1 MKRVLCML
9 LVAAMLG
16 CGLAAVA
23 EPYQSYIY
31 NAYDEPVYA
40 PDLYTVRNTW
50 SGGSLDIGELNEPG
64 GLVCGADG
72 YLYLTDTKNN
82 RIIRLS
88 PDLTEKTVY
97 TAFTRGEETLTL
109 NGPRAV
115 FATGDGTLYIADTG
129 ARRILIGNV
138 DGTVRAVL
146 EKPQSELFPADKE
159 FLPTDLVVTGTGV
172 LYALCDGIYQ
182 GAVVFDEE
190 HQFSGFF
197 GSNTVEITLQVIAE
211 SLWKKIATKEQ
222 RSRMARYVPV
232 QYSSIAIDGED
243 FVYTTVASTEDPA
256 SRVRRL
262 NPLGNNILVGTDG
275 RTLTFGDPE
284 KTTYAGSTE
293 MTTLTSVAVCGS
305 GMFAVLDRTG
315 CKVFVYSRDGDLLSV
330 FGGPGNFEGCFV
342 DPTALCFSGTD
353 LLVLDQKKGVITTF
367 SLTSYGEKLLQALEV
382 YMDGRYA
389 ESLPLWQE
397 VLRYDAGSYLA
408 ALGYGKALYQLGDY
422 EQAMGYFERANDK
435 RRYSDAYQE
444 KLSREM
450 RAHFTGI
457 VVTAALVIAVPLVLL
472 RRQRGKR
479 MVAWLKRRRKQ
490 KKGGT
495 ICDTKP

>member
-1 MKRVLCML
+1 
-9 LVAAMLG
+9 
-16 CGLAAVA
+16 
-23 EPYQSYIY
+23 
-31 NAYDEPVYA
+31 
-40 PDLYTVRNTW
+40 
-50 SGGSLDIGELNEPG
+50 
-64 GLVCGADG
+64 
-72 YLYLTDTKNN
+72 
-82 RIIRLS
+82 
-88 PDLTEKTVY
+88 
-97 TAFTRGEETLTL
+97 
-109 NGPRAV
+109 
-115 FATGDGTLYIADTG
+115 
-129 ARRILIGNV
+129 
-138 DGTVRAVL
+138 
-146 EKPQSELFPADKE
+146 
-159 FLPTDLVVTGTGV
+159 
-172 LYALCDGIYQ
+172 
-182 GAVVFDEE
+182 
-190 HQFSGFF
+190 
-197 GSNTVEITLQVIAE
+197 
-211 SLWKKIATKEQ
+211 
-222 RSRMARYVPV
+222 
-232 QYSSIAIDGED
+232 
-243 FVYTTVASTEDPA
+243 
-256 SRVRRL
+256 
-262 NPLGNNILVGTDG
+262 
-275 RTLTFGDPE
+275 
-284 KTTYAGSTE
+284 

-490 KKGGT
+490 KKGGA

>member
-1 MKRVLCML
+1 M
-9 LVAAMLG
+9 
-16 CGLAAVA
+16 
-23 EPYQSYIY
+23 
-31 NAYDEPVYA
+31 
-40 PDLYTVRNTW
+40 
-50 SGGSLDIGELNEPG
+50 
-64 GLVCGADG
+64 
-72 YLYLTDTKNN
+72 
-82 RIIRLS
+82 
-88 PDLTEKTVY
+88 
-97 TAFTRGEETLTL
+97 
-109 NGPRAV
+109 
-115 FATGDGTLYIADTG
+115 
-129 ARRILIGNV
+129 IGNV

-146 EKPQSELFPADKE
+146 EKPQSEMFPADKE

-490 KKGGT
+490 KKGGA

>member
-97 TAFTRGEETLTL
+97 TTFTRGEETLTL

-197 GSNTVEITLQVIAE
+197 GSI
-211 SLWKKIATKEQ
+211 
-222 RSRMARYVPV
+222 
-232 QYSSIAIDGED
+232 
-243 FVYTTVASTEDPA
+243 F
-256 SRVRRL
+256 
-262 NPLGNNILVGTDG
+262 
-275 RTLTFGDPE
+275 
-284 KTTYAGSTE
+284 
-293 MTTLTSVAVCGS
+293 
-305 GMFAVLDRTG
+305 
-315 CKVFVYSRDGDLLSV
+315 
-330 FGGPGNFEGCFV
+330 
-342 DPTALCFSGTD
+342 
-353 LLVLDQKKGVITTF
+353 
-367 SLTSYGEKLLQALEV
+367 
-382 YMDGRYA
+382 
-389 ESLPLWQE
+389 
-397 VLRYDAGSYLA
+397 
-408 ALGYGKALYQLGDY
+408 
-422 EQAMGYFERANDK
+422 
-435 RRYSDAYQE
+435 
-444 KLSREM
+444 
-450 RAHFTGI
+450 
-457 VVTAALVIAVPLVLL
+457 
-472 RRQRGKR
+472 
-479 MVAWLKRRRKQ
+479 
-490 KKGGT
+490 
-495 ICDTKP
+495 

>member
-1 MKRVLCML
+1 MKRVLCVL

-16 CGLAAVA
+16 CGIAAA
-23 EPYQSYIY
+23 AQPYQSYIY
-31 NAYDEPVYA
+31 NAYGDPVYA
-40 PDLYTVRNTW
+40 PDLYMVQNTW
-50 SGGSLDIGELNEPG
+50 SGGSLGIGELNEPG
-64 GLVCGADG
+64 GLICGVDG

-88 PDLTEKTVY
+88 RDLEEITVY
-97 TAFTRGEETLTL
+97 TAFVCGEETLTL

-115 FATGDGTLYIADTG
+115 FVTADGTLYIADTG
-129 ARRILIGNV
+129 AQRILIGNV

-172 LYALCDGIYQ
+172 VYALCDGIYQ

-190 HQFSGFF
+190 LQFAGFF

-232 QYSSIAIDGED
+232 QYSSIAIDEED

-275 RTLTFGDPE
+275 RTLAFGDPQ

-293 MTTLTSVAVCGS
+293 ITGLASVAVS
-305 GMFAVLDRTG
+305 GNGLFAVLDRTG
-315 CKVFVYSRDGDLLSV
+315 CKVFVYSQDGDLLSV
-330 FGGPGNFEGCFV
+330 FGGPGNFDGCFV

-367 SLTSYGEKLLQALEV
+367 SLTGYGEKLLQALEV

-389 ESLPLWQE
+389 DSLSLWQE

-422 EQAMGYFERANDK
+422 EQAMQYFERANDK
-435 RRYSDAYQE
+435 TRYSDAYQE
-444 KLSREM
+444 KLSREI

-457 VVTAALVIAVPLVLL
+457 VVTAVVVIAVPIVML

-479 MVAWLKRRRKQ
+479 LVAWLKRRRKQ
-490 KKGGT
+490 RKGDAV
-495 ICDTKP
+495 CDMKP

>member
-1 MKRVLCML
+1 MKRVLCVL
-9 LVAAMLG
+9 LVAAVLS
-16 CGLAAVA
+16 CGLAAAA

-31 NAYDEPVYA
+31 NAYDDPVYA
-40 PDLYTVRNTW
+40 PDLYTVQNTW
-50 SGGSLDIGELNEPG
+50 SGGSLGIGELNEPG
-64 GLVCGADG
+64 GIVCGADG

-88 PDLTEKTVY
+88 RDLTEKTVY
-97 TAFTRGEETLTL
+97 TAFVRGEETLTL
-109 NGPRAV
+109 NGPQAV
-115 FATGDGTLYIADTG
+115 FVTEDGTLYIADTG
-129 ARRILIGNV
+129 ARRILIGGV

-190 HQFSGFF
+190 QQFAGFF

-232 QYSSIAIDGED
+232 QYSSIAIDEED

-262 NPLGNNILVGTDG
+262 NPLGNNILVGTDS

-293 MTTLTSVAVCGS
+293 MTSLTSVAVSDS

-367 SLTSYGEKLLQALEV
+367 SLTGYGEKLLQALEV

-389 ESLPLWQE
+389 DSLPLWQE

-408 ALGYGKALYQLGDY
+408 SLGYGKALYQLGDY
-422 EQAMGYFERANDK
+422 EQAMQYFERANDK
-435 RRYSDAYQE
+435 ARYSDAYQE
-444 KLSREM
+444 KLSRAI

-457 VVTAALVIAVPLVLL
+457 VVTAALVIAVPIVLL
-472 RRQRGKR
+472 RRQRCKR
-479 MVAWLKRRRKQ
+479 MAAWLKRRRKQ
-490 KKGGT
+490 RKGGAA
-495 ICDTKP
+495 CDTKP